1 MRFDKTRLGMA
12 FAMLAALAL
21 AIGVS
26 ACGSSSDSSD
36 STASE
41 TGEGGSRD
49 RLQPGQRQGE
59 PDDRLEE
66 LPRTGNPRRNLH
78 PGLWPRPVTRP
89 RATSTSAPKR
99 SPSRRSSRVRS
110 PATRS
115 TPARPSP
122 RSSGSNPKK
131 FPPTPT
137 GAYEKAKAEF
147 EKEGLTAF
155 PPTPFASANAVGTLK
170 KTAEKY
176 GLEDISDLEG
186 VSEKLSLYGSPECRQ
201 RIDCLAGLEEL
212 YGLKFKSFNPV
223 DISLRYTVLEKGQAD
238 LSILFTTD
246 PQLSAEK
253 DKFVILED
261 DKHVFPAGNVIFVT
275 TPKVVDEG
283 GARLRKD
290 DRRGPEGPDAAGH
303 AGARRSGRTRKADAE
318 GSGRGLPE
326 VRRLHRL
333 GQRWCGAR
341 EPQAFA
347 RSAHP
352 GEGDVGGPG
361 R

>member
-1 MRFDKTRLGMA
+1 VRFDKTRLSMA

-26 ACGSSSDSSD
+26 ACGSSSDSSS

-41 TGEGGSRD
+41 GGEGAAAI
-49 RLQPGQRQGE
+49 
-59 PDDRLEE
+59 
-66 LPRTGNPRRNLH
+66 
-78 PGLWPRPVTRP
+78 V
-89 RATSTSAPKR
+89 
-99 SPSRRSSRVRS
+99 
-110 PATRS
+110 
-115 TPARPSP
+115 
-122 RSSGSNPKK
+122 SNPDNGKVSLTIGSK
-131 FPPTPT
+131 NFPEQEILGEIYTQALAAAGYKAKSDLSLGSETVAHKAVQSGAISGYPEYASTALTSFFGLEPEDVPSDAQ

-147 EKEGLTAF
+147 EKEDLTAF

-176 GLEDISDLEG
+176 GLENVSDLEG

-212 YGLKFKSFNPV
+212 YGLKFKSFHPV

-261 DKHVFPAGNVIFVT
+261 DKHVFPAGNIIFVT
-275 TPKVVDEG
+275 TPKVV
-283 GARLRKD
+283 ANA
-290 DRRGPEGPDAAGH
+290 GPDYEKTIVEVQKGLTLPVMQELDARVELEKQTPKEAAAAYLKS
-303 AGARRSGRTRKADAE
+303 AGYTG
-318 GSGRGLPE
+318 
-326 VRRLHRL
+326 
-333 GQRWCGAR
+333 
-341 EPQAFA
+341 
-347 RSAHP
+347 
-352 GEGDVGGPG
+352 
-361 R
+361 